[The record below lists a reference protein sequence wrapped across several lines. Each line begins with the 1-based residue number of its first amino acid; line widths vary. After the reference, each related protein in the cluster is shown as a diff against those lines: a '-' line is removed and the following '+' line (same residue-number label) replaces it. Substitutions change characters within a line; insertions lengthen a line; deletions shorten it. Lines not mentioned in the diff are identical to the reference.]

1 MAYRITAESFG
12 SELPEDWEEIAD
24 RLNSIIERRGIAD
37 DREAVDELW
46 EQYWRGE
53 VDFEEGR

>member
-1 MAYRITAESFG
+1 MTNYITVDSFG